1 MKNILLVE
9 DDALIADTLVF
20 ALEQEAFTVQW
31 KSKGTDAINHF
42 DEQGADL
49 ILLDIGLPDMNGFDV
64 LRAIRERSQV
74 PVIFTTARDEEIDK
88 VLGLELG
95 ADDYVTKP
103 LSPRE
108 LVARV
113 KANLKRVTPTQIAQ
127 STSNESV
134 QKSVFSIDLRLM
146 EITLHDSVLALTVA
160 EFKLLQYFIDSPRQV
175 FSREQLISAVWDNS
189 YVVDSRTIDTHIKS
203 LRAKLRDVGVE
214 IEGNGNADYI
224 KTHRGLGYSLDI

>member
-9 DDALIADTLVF
+9 DDALIADTLIF
-20 ALEQEAFTVQW
+20 ALEREAFAVQW

-42 DEQGADL
+42 DEHGADL

-113 KANLKRVTPTQIAQ
+113 KANLKRVVPLQAAESAPTENSQ
-127 STSNESV
+127 S
-134 QKSVFSIDLRLM
+134 SVFSIDLRQM
-146 EITLHDSVLALTVA
+146 HITLHNSVLSLTAA

-175 FSREQLISAVWDNS
+175 FSREQLINAVWDNS
-189 YVVDSRTIDTHIKS
+189 YVVDTRTIDTHIKS
-203 LRAKLRDVGVE
+203 LRAKLREVDTDTS
-214 IEGNGNADYI
+214 IDADYI

>member
-9 DDALIADTLVF
+9 DDALIAETLIF

-31 KSKGTDAINHF
+31 KSKGSDAIRHF

-113 KANLKRVTPTQIAQ
+113 KANLKRVNPEQTATPIPATPLESKNSQ
-127 STSNESV
+127 S
-134 QKSVFSIDLRLM
+134 SVFSIDLRQM
-146 EITLHDSVLALTVA
+146 QITLHDTVLSLTAA

-175 FSREQLISAVWDNS
+175 FSREQIISAVWDNS
-189 YVVDSRTIDTHIKS
+189 YVVDTRTIDTHIKS
-203 LRAKLRDVGVE
+203 LRAKLRDAE
-214 IEGNGNADYI
+214 AGNADYI